1 MLCNDAVRTWLG
13 ELSFTTGVFVY
24 SATSQIQGILMLKG
38 FRQFI
43 AQGNVIDLA
52 VGLVIGA
59 AFGAVVKGLVDGI
72 INPLVA
78 AIFGKPDLTH
88 VGEFTINKSHFSLGL
103 VLAPL
108 FTFLVTA
115 AAIYFFVVAP
125 YNAMKARTAKPVEAV
140 DETPEDVALLREI
153 RDALKAR

>member
-1 MLCNDAVRTWLG
+1 M
-13 ELSFTTGVFVY
+13 
-24 SATSQIQGILMLKG
+24 
-38 FRQFI
+38 
-43 AQGNVIDLA
+43 
-52 VGLVIGA
+52 
-59 AFGAVVKGLVDGI
+59 
-72 INPLVA
+72 A
-78 AIFGKPDLTH
+78 AIFGKPDLSS
-88 VGEFTINKSHFSLGL
+88 VGQFTINGSQFSIGL

-153 RDALKAR
+153 RDSLKGRA

>member
-1 MLCNDAVRTWLG
+1 
-13 ELSFTTGVFVY
+13 
-24 SATSQIQGILMLKG
+24 MLKG

-43 AQGNVIDLA
+43 AQGNVLDLA
-52 VGLVIGA
+52 VAVVIGGAFALVI
-59 AFGAVVKGLVDGI
+59 KGLVDGI
-72 INPLVA
+72 INPLIA
-78 AIFGKPDLTH
+78 AIFGKPDLAK
-88 VGEFTINKSHFSLGL
+88 VGEFTINGSQFSIGL

-115 AAIYFFVVAP
+115 AAVYFFVIVP
-125 YNAMKARTAKPVEAV
+125 YNAMKARMAKPVDGV

>member
-1 MLCNDAVRTWLG
+1 MSRISAHSLRDGGIAV
-13 ELSFTTGVFVY
+13 
-24 SATSQIQGILMLKG
+24 LKG

-43 AQGNVIDLA
+43 AQGNVLDLA
-52 VGLVIGA
+52 VAVVIGGAFALVI
-59 AFGAVVKGLVDGI
+59 KGLVDGI
-72 INPLVA
+72 INPLIA
-78 AIFGKPDLTH
+78 AIFGKPDLTK
-88 VGEFTINKSHFSLGL
+88 VGEFTINGSQFSIGL

-115 AAIYFFVVAP
+115 AAIYFFVIVP
-125 YNAMKARTAKPVEAV
+125 YNAMKARMTKPVETV

>member
-1 MLCNDAVRTWLG
+1 
-13 ELSFTTGVFVY
+13 
-24 SATSQIQGILMLKG
+24 MLKG

-43 AQGNVIDLA
+43 AQGNVLDLA
-52 VGLVIGA
+52 VAVVIGA
-59 AFGAVVKGLVDGI
+59 AFAKVIDGLVTGI

-78 AIFGKPDLTH
+78 AIFGKPDLAG
-88 VGEFTINKSHFSLGL
+88 VGAFKINGAQFSIGL

-115 AAIYFFVVAP
+115 AAVYFLVIVP
-125 YNAMKARTAKPVEAV
+125 YNAMKARMAKPVDGV

>member
-1 MLCNDAVRTWLG
+1 MKGLA
-13 ELSFTTGVFVY
+13 
-24 SATSQIQGILMLKG
+24 MLKG

-43 AQGNVIDLA
+43 AQGNVLDLA
-52 VGLVIGA
+52 VAVVIGA
-59 AFGAVVKGLVDGI
+59 AFSKVIDGLVAGI

-78 AIFGKPDLTH
+78 AIFGKPNLAN
-88 VGEFTINKSHFSLGL
+88 VGEFAINGSQFSIGL

-115 AAIYFFVVAP
+115 AAIYFFVIVP
-125 YNAMKARTAKPVEAV
+125 YNAMKARMTKPVETV

>member
-1 MLCNDAVRTWLG
+1 M
-13 ELSFTTGVFVY
+13 SGVFVQ
-24 SATSQIQGILMLKG
+24 SAHSQIQGILVLKG

-72 INPLVA
+72 ITPLIA
-78 AIFGKPDLTH
+78 AIFGKRNLND
-88 VGEFTINKSHFSLGL
+88 VGHFFINGSEFSLGAVLTPL
-103 VLAPL
+103 V
-108 FTFLVTA
+108 TFLATA
-115 AAIYFFVVAP
+115 AAVYFFVVAP

-153 RDALKAR
+153 RDALKSR

>member
-1 MLCNDAVRTWLG
+1 
-13 ELSFTTGVFVY
+13 
-24 SATSQIQGILMLKG
+24 MLKG

-43 AQGNVIDLA
+43 VQGNVLDLA
-52 VGLVIGA
+52 VAVVIGGAFALVI
-59 AFGAVVKGLVDGI
+59 KGLVDGI

-78 AIFGKPDLTH
+78 AIFGKPDLTK
-88 VGEFTINKSHFSLGL
+88 VGEFSINGSQFSLGL

-108 FTFLVTA
+108 FTFIVTA
-115 AAIYFFVVAP
+115 AAIYFFVIVP
-125 YNAMKARTAKPVEAV
+125 YNAMKARTAKPVEPV